1 MTSRPDGPR
10 RAGHAVPRPADRTAI
25 TKIVVVLQENHTFD
39 NYFGTYPGVDGTAGK
54 NLLVPATSG
63 GPPSVGP
70 NHSPTLTPA
79 DMNHNWASAHADYDG
94 GKMDGF
100 VVSEGGPGTM
110 AYFDRRDIGRY
121 WAAADQYVLCD
132 RYFTSAMTES
142 APNHLFL
149 AAGTCGGL
157 QDDNVPATITVP
169 PVFAGLD
176 AKGVSWNV
184 YGFTTWYKRFDY
196 VQRTPAAS
204 SKFRTSAAFAT
215 DLANGTLAD
224 VSWIIG
230 AAGGSEHPP
239 ANIQAGEASVADG
252 VINALGK
259 SPYWPSVAV
268 FVTWDDFGG
277 FYDHVAPAQVD
288 AFGYGFRVP
297 CLVASPYARVGFVDH
312 TVNDHTSILKFIE
325 NRYGLPALSTRD
337 AAANDLSE
345 AFDFTSP
352 ARAFVPI

>member
-1 MTSRPDGPR
+1 MSPARRGPL
-10 RAGHAVPRPADRTAI
+10 ASADRSAI
-25 TKIVVVLQENHTFD
+25 SKIVVVLQENHTFD
-39 NYFGTYPGVDGTAGK
+39 NYFGTYPGADGTAGK
-54 NLLVPATSG
+54 DLRVPATSG
-63 GPPSVGP
+63 GPPSVVP
-70 NHSPTLTPA
+70 THSPALSPPSL
-79 DMNHNWASAHADYDG
+79 NHNWATAHADYNG

-100 VVSEGGPGTM
+100 VVAEGSPGTM
-110 AYFDRRDIGRY
+110 VYFDRGDLPRY

-149 AAGTCGGL
+149 VAGTCGGI
-157 QDDNVPATITVP
+157 QDDKVPTTIPFP
-169 PVFAGLD
+169 PIFEQLD
-176 AKGVSWNV
+176 AHGISWNV
-184 YGFTTWYKRFDY
+184 YGFRSWFEKFDY
-196 VQRTPAAS
+196 VQRTPGSTA
-204 SKFRTSAAFAT
+204 KFRTAAAFAA
-215 DLANGTLAD
+215 DLAAGNLSD

-239 ANIQAGEASVADG
+239 ANVQLGEASVADG
-252 VINALGK
+252 VLNAVGT

-277 FYDHVAPAQVD
+277 FYDHVAPPQVD

-297 CLVASPYARVGFVDH
+297 CLVVSPFARPGFIDH
-312 TVNDHTSILKFIE
+312 VVNDHTSILKFIE
-325 NRYGLPALSTRD
+325 VRHGLVALGPRD

-352 ARAFVPI
+352 PRPFVRV